1 MREDL
6 TTTDEPDLTF
16 EDIEPERFSRGPD
29 PLLTG
34 RLLITISTAIA
45 VGILVLIGVL
55 LFVALTSDESK
66 PPSPAELGALNAAG
80 NDKALEAIKALRAQR
95 FDVIKDLL
103 QLLVV
108 ALVVPLL
115 TITLGY
121 IFGRQKPPKTKR
133 SRAPSA

>member
-1 MREDL
+1 
-6 TTTDEPDLTF
+6 
-16 EDIEPERFSRGPD
+16 
-29 PLLTG
+29 
-34 RLLITISTAIA
+34 

-55 LFVALTSDESK
+55 LVVALTSDESK

-80 NDKALEAIKALRAQR
+80 NDKALEAIQALRAQR

-115 TITLGY
+115 TIALGY
-121 IFGRQKPPKTKR
+121 IFGRQKPPKPKR
-133 SRAPSA
+133 SQAP

>member
-6 TTTDEPDLTF
+6 TTEEPDLTF
-16 EDIEPERFSRGPD
+16 DDIEPERMRGPD

-34 RLLITISTAIA
+34 RLLITISSAIA

-55 LFVALTSDESK
+55 LVVALTSDESK
-66 PPSPAELGALNAAG
+66 PPSPAELGALNSAG
-80 NDKALEAIKALRAQR
+80 NDKALEAIQALRAQR

-115 TITLGY
+115 TIALGY

-133 SRAPSA
+133 SQAP